1 MKKKVRV
8 YKPGGEAAQPTQE
21 QIVNYIAQRMSSDDF
36 DGDTDTLKD
45 ELAQAGIDEDTAEQ
59 YIEYVN
65 ENLGL
70 SDQSETVNPE
80 DAAASAEQE
89 QARME
94 EEQAL
99 LEEQQAAE
107 EQARQEQ
114 LNAMYNT
121 DMDMS
126 ATEDTAEDEE
136 SYMQYGGT
144 KPSKRSFINKYTKLA
159 KKEMGGDATNHT
171 QGPDTKPG
179 TDFLRAVSNT
189 AQDAILKQE
198 AEQAYNSIYG
208 APQVGAFQDGGIHQE
223 EMDPENPYHHLGI
236 YSNDTRGIFLQNQNI
251 QNDAPQRQF
260 GGFTDTNS
268 GLYRFIG
275 GGDNV
280 SADEEYQDADLNY
293 QQYVK
298 RGGVLN
304 KYQEQGETTEDWKAK
319 YDVLSKDLEAQKAKQ
334 DMIEKYMMQQ
344 YTGQQ
349 QPTRVRNPIISRGQ
363 RYNQAVSSP
372 YYTATG
378 ERLPDMDFNKLKASS
393 IHVDKLG
400 RRGKIKEFTINYGD
414 SSGSS
419 RVTPEIKMPEER
431 SNRFSDRA
439 NSSQPLASWM
449 MNTNIPGIRGIGA
462 SLYNSGPYREMSK
475 TDELDKMTMNDPEE
489 IKRVRERIPSFQPID
504 KTNNFNNEGVIKV
517 MKSFLNSSNEP
528 AQPTQS
534 NKPVEQANQ
543 IQTAIDNPINE
554 AGMNRKALNYDYGND
569 PAAKAFQNK
578 YPAFAGNARAED
590 FWSQQQQN
598 GTIKYSP
605 EKALKMKQMGL
616 NPDIYGHH
624 YLYENP
630 DKFKQY
636 GGPIDYTEYAYGGN
650 ISVPELY
657 TAQVGIQ
664 VPLDPNENNMSL
676 SNLTNYFTEKKEG
689 DPGTLPQSMQPKTY
703 TVDPNQVNPEQQ
715 AGVSQKFKNKSEW
728 NVSLP
733 ALGDSII
740 FAGNMFENLT
750 DSVRANRQQNQLLEN
765 TTAAETNY
773 GINNQR
779 DKGDYDPNSGLF
791 RPDKM
796 GAMQSKYGGGVYA
809 DGGNTIEEDE
819 DVQYMTQEEIDD
831 FIANGGELE
840 YL

>member
-8 YKPGGEAAQPTQE
+8 YKPGGQTNQPTQE
-21 QIVNYIAQRMSSDDF
+21 QVINYIAQRMLADDY
-36 DGDTDTLKD
+36 DGDIDTLKD
-45 ELAQAGIDEDTAEQ
+45 ELAQAGIPEENADQ
-59 YIEYVN
+59 YIEYVT
-65 ENLGL
+65 ENLDL
-70 SDQSETVNPE
+70 SDTSVDAEAE
-80 DAAASAEQE
+80 AAATEEE

-94 EEQAL
+94 QEQAL

-107 EQARQEQ
+107 AEARQAR

-121 DMDMS
+121 DMDS
-126 ATEDTAEDEE
+126 YATEQSNEE
-136 SYMQYGGT
+136 TYMQYGGA
-144 KPSKRSFINKYTKLA
+144 KPSKRSFVNKYTKLV
-159 KKEMGGDATNHT
+159 KKAMGGNTPT
-171 QGPDTKPG
+171 PG
-179 TDFLRAVSNT
+179 ADDVLNGREAHVKGFLGAVTRT
-189 AQDAILKQE
+189 AQEAKLKEE

-223 EMDPENPYHHLGI
+223 EIDPENPLHHLSTYGT
-236 YSNDTRGIFLQNQNI
+236 DTRHIFSDDMYT
-251 QNDAPQRQF
+251 QNDVAAMEQF
-260 GGFTDTNS
+260 GGNTGQ
-268 GLYRFIG
+268 GLYKFIG

-363 RYNQAVSSP
+363 RYNQAVGNP

-378 ERLPDMDFNKLKASS
+378 EKIPGLDFNKLKATS
-393 IHVDKLG
+393 IHVDKSNIFG
-400 RRGKIKEFTINYGD
+400 RPKEFTINYGD
-414 SSGSS
+414 SSGLSS
-419 RVTPEIKMPEER
+419 GTPEIKMPEER

-449 MNTNIPGIRGIGA
+449 MNTNIPGIRGIG
-462 SLYNSGPYREMSK
+462 SKLYKTIGYEGPDIPESENTTQKGEPNYLDPSKLKNHFDKLLQVPNYREYDDVPNSAIN
-475 TDELDKMTMNDPEE
+475 T
-489 IKRVRERIPSFQPID
+489 QPISDAD
-504 KTNNFNNEGVIKV
+504 K
-517 MKSFLNSSNEP
+517 
-528 AQPTQS
+528 
-534 NKPVEQANQ
+534 
-543 IQTAIDNPINE
+543 INE
-554 AGMNRKALNYDYGND
+554 TLKKINPNILNNIR
-569 PAAKAFQNK
+569 P
-578 YPAFAGNARAED
+578 
-590 FWSQQQQN
+590 
-598 GTIKYSP
+598 
-605 EKALKMKQMGL
+605 
-616 NPDIYGHH
+616 
-624 YLYENP
+624 
-630 DKFKQY
+630 
-636 GGPIDYTEYAYGGN
+636 YAYGGD

-657 TAQVGIQ
+657 RAQVGVQ

-689 DPGTLPQSMQPKTY
+689 DPGTLSQSMQPKTY

-728 NVSLP
+728 NVDLP
-733 ALGDSII
+733 ALGDATIA
-740 FAGNMFENLT
+740 AGNMFESIA
-750 DSVRANRQQNQLLEN
+750 DSVRTNRQQNQLLEN

-779 DKGDYDPNSGLF
+779 DKGTYDPNSGLF
-791 RPDKM
+791 RPNEM
-796 GAMQSKYGGGVYA
+796 GFNGVVKYGGGIYA
-809 DGGNTIEEDE
+809 NGGNTMEEDE

>member
-1 MKKKVRV
+1 
-8 YKPGGEAAQPTQE
+8 
-21 QIVNYIAQRMSSDDF
+21 
-36 DGDTDTLKD
+36 
-45 ELAQAGIDEDTAEQ
+45 
-59 YIEYVN
+59 
-65 ENLGL
+65 
-70 SDQSETVNPE
+70 
-80 DAAASAEQE
+80 
-89 QARME
+89 
-94 EEQAL
+94 
-99 LEEQQAAE
+99 
-107 EQARQEQ
+107 
-114 LNAMYNT
+114 
-121 DMDMS
+121 
-126 ATEDTAEDEE
+126 
-136 SYMQYGGT
+136 
-144 KPSKRSFINKYTKLA
+144 
-159 KKEMGGDATNHT
+159 MG
-171 QGPDTKPG
+171 
-179 TDFLRAVSNT
+179 
-189 AQDAILKQE
+189 
-198 AEQAYNSIYG
+198 
-208 APQVGAFQDGGIHQE
+208 
-223 EMDPENPYHHLGI
+223 
-236 YSNDTRGIFLQNQNI
+236 
-251 QNDAPQRQF
+251 QF
-260 GGFTDTNS
+260 GGNTGQ

-275 GGDNV
+275 GGDNE
-280 SADEEYQDADLNY
+280 SADEMYQDADLDY
-293 QQYVK
+293 PQYAK
-298 RGGVLN
+298 RGGALN

-319 YDVLSKDLEAQKAKQ
+319 YDTLNKDFETQKAKQ
-334 DMIEKYMMQQ
+334 DMLEKYMMQQ

-349 QPTRVRNPIISRGQ
+349 QPQRISYREPIISRGM

-378 ERLPDMDFNKLKASS
+378 ERLPDMDFNNLKATS

-400 RRGKIKEFTINYGD
+400 RRGKTKEFTVNYND
-414 SSGSS
+414 SAEYLNGTNRPSNQPVNANTNNTLSGTNNNTEPT
-419 RVTPEIKMPEER
+419 RQRT
-431 SNRFSDRA
+431 N
-439 NSSQPLASWM
+439 QPLASWM

-504 KTNNFNNEGVIKV
+504 KTNNFNSEGAIKV

-578 YPAFAGNARAED
+578 YPAFAGNTRAED

-657 TAQVGIQ
+657 RAQTGVEQ
-664 VPLDPNENNMSL
+664 KLDPNDNSVFAFKPL
-676 SNLTNYFTEKKEG
+676 SDAELEAQSQFDPAVPVPSEPALTDAQKLLKYQREYN
-689 DPGTLPQSMQPKTY
+689 QMNTY
-703 TVDPNQVNPEQQ
+703 VDPKAKSADVEGIGTTSNPTLLP
-715 AGVSQKFKNKSEW
+715 GVSQKFKNKSEW
-728 NVSLP
+728 NVDLP
-733 ALGDSII
+733 ALGDATIV
-740 FAGNMFENLT
+740 AGNMFENLA
-750 DSVRANRQQNQLLEN
+750 DSVRTNRQQQQMLEN

-779 DKGDYDPNSGLF
+779 DKGTYDPNSGLF
-791 RPDKM
+791 RPDQM
-796 GAMQSKYGGGVYA
+796 GFNGVVKYGGGVYA
-809 DGGNTIEEDE
+809 TGGSTEDEDE